1 MGEEMLITTSFL
13 VAIGFLIILS
23 ILDFLTW
30 NKKQGFIPSVFTTL
44 FLVVALLLGMN
55 NPTQT
60 LFIGAF
66 AGLISLLFTDLDLWG
81 GVADL
86 KIFIAS
92 AMLFPHIVGA
102 MTFALFLTIFAFIIK
117 GLIVWK
123 LTHGKDIKHIPFIPI
138 ILIAFLG
145 AWALI

>member
-1 MGEEMLITTSFL
+1 MLITSSFL
-13 VAIGFLIILS
+13 LAIGFLIVLS
-23 ILDFLTW
+23 ILDFLTY
-30 NKKQGFIPSVFTTL
+30 NKKQGYIPSVFTTL
-44 FLVVALLLGMN
+44 FLIVALLFGMN
-55 NPTQT
+55 NPIQT
-60 LFIGAF
+60 LFLGAF

-102 MTFALFLTIFAFIIK
+102 VSFALILTILAFIVK
-117 GLIVWK
+117 GLVVWK
-123 LTHGKDIKHIPFIPI
+123 LNQGKKIKHIPFIPI
-138 ILIAFLG
+138 ILLAFLG

>member
-1 MGEEMLITTSFL
+1 MLISTSLF
-13 VAIGFLIILS
+13 VALGFLIVLS
-23 ILDFLTW
+23 ILDFLTY
-30 NKKQGFIPSVFTTL
+30 NKKHGFIPSVFTTL
-44 FLVVALLLGMN
+44 FLIVALLFGMS

-60 LFIGAF
+60 LFLGAF

-92 AMLFPHIVGA
+92 SMLFPHIVGSV
-102 MTFALFLTIFAFIIK
+102 TFALILTILAFIVK
-117 GLIVWK
+117 GLVVWK
-123 LTHGKDIKHIPFIPI
+123 LNQGKKIKHIPFIPI
-138 ILIAFLG
+138 ILLAFLG